1 MQDRFPV
8 QLNIC
13 MIMLVLMPIH
23 HAHRL
28 KAYHPRPANRDL
40 MFEKL
45 PTVPTSQELLD
56 KAFRRASRAEDNE
69 SMIQNA
75 GNILSDNL
83 SNMIRKFPSFERL
96 PPFYRE
102 MANVMVGEDRLRISL
117 SRLGWAAK
125 QTRLITREFTAKIKR
140 SRGQDSTPARKS
152 AFGRFSSVMRSIEK
166 DLLFLNEARNLL
178 RHIPM
183 VDATLPTIL
192 IAGYPNVGKSSFIV
206 LVTGARP
213 EIASYPFTTRGI
225 FVGHFSRGEQKYQV
239 VDTPGLLDRPM
250 QDRNEIERQTVAA
263 LSHLQGVVLYIV
275 DPSEHCGYPLASQ
288 LSLATDLKEWIK
300 LPMLVVAN
308 KADIADVET
317 GASSG
322 EDFHWKMSTETGEGV
337 DAVQEELISLLQ
349 AAAKEALTAQE
360 QSLGHSQEQSQS
372 SEDRAVQS

>member
-1 MQDRFPV
+1 MA
-8 QLNIC
+8 L
-13 MIMLVLMPIH
+13 
-23 HAHRL
+23 L
-28 KAYHPRPANRDL
+28 KAYHPLPANSGA

-83 SNMIRKFPSFERL
+83 SNLIRKFPSFENL

-117 SRLGWAAK
+117 SRLGWASK
-125 QTRLITREFTAKIKR
+125 QTRLITREFTSKIKR
-140 SRGQDSTPARKS
+140 SRGQDSGPARRS

-183 VDATLPTIL
+183 VDASLPTIL

-206 LVTGARP
+206 RVTGARP

-225 FVGHFSRGEQKYQV
+225 FVGHFLRGEQRYQV

-263 LSHLQGVVLYIV
+263 LSHLPGVVLYIV

-288 LSLATDLKEWIK
+288 ISLAGDLKEWIN
-300 LPMLVVAN
+300 LPMLIVAN
-308 KADIADVET
+308 KADIM
-317 GASSG
+317 G
-322 EDFHWKMSTETGEGV
+322 EQEGLEGSRDFSLLMSTETGLGV
-337 DAVQEELISLLQ
+337 DVVLEALVGLLD
-349 AAAKEALTAQE
+349 AATEKEALPI
-360 QSLGHSQEQSQS
+360 
-372 SEDRAVQS
+372 

>member
-1 MQDRFPV
+1 
-8 QLNIC
+8 
-13 MIMLVLMPIH
+13 
-23 HAHRL
+23 
-28 KAYHPRPANRDL
+28 

-83 SNMIRKFPSFERL
+83 SNLIRKFPSFENL

-117 SRLGWAAK
+117 SRLGWASK
-125 QTRLITREFTAKIKR
+125 QTRLITREFTSKIKR
-140 SRGQDSTPARKS
+140 SRGQDSGPARRS

-183 VDATLPTIL
+183 VDASLPTIL

-206 LVTGARP
+206 RVTGARP

-225 FVGHFSRGEQKYQV
+225 FVGHFLRGEQRYQV

-263 LSHLQGVVLYIV
+263 LSHLPGVVLYIV

-288 LSLATDLKEWIK
+288 ISLAGDLKEWIN
-300 LPMLVVAN
+300 LPMLIVAN
-308 KADIADVET
+308 KSDIM
-317 GASSG
+317 G
-322 EDFHWKMSTETGEGV
+322 EQEGLEGSRDFSLLMSTETGLGV
-337 DAVQEELISLLQ
+337 DVVLEALVGLLD
-349 AAAKEALTAQE
+349 AATEKEALPI
-360 QSLGHSQEQSQS
+360 
-372 SEDRAVQS
+372 